1 MIRILQQDT
10 KATKILFGVIIGA
23 AIVSMVVYLIP
34 GLLSDN
40 TTQDASGV
48 YATVHPP
55 GFFGRIFGPDTPVSA
70 DQVNRTARRM
80 LMQQR
85 IPESMARQLMPMVL
99 QRAGGIAIEQAILQQ
114 EADRLHLQVSDED
127 LRNFLRTGPFAQYL
141 FPNGQFVG
149 DDGYINFINQMID
162 PQLSR
167 TEFERQLKQDLE
179 LQRLQALVT
188 GAVTVPDN
196 AVREAYRQQATKVK
210 FDYAVVSTEDVKKT
224 INPSDADLQAF
235 FKQNAARYANAI
247 PETRKIQYV
256 AFTAANLPGGK
267 PQITDAEVQ
276 SYYDAHLAE
285 YKTDEQVKTRHILI
299 TSRAGADAQT
309 DSAAKAKAQDV
320 LKQVQAGGNFAE
332 LAKKYSEDPGSK
344 DQGGELP
351 LMPTAGLDP
360 AYAKAAMALNP
371 GQTSGLVKSQ
381 FGYHIIQTEQK
392 QPAGTKPL
400 SEVKESIIQV
410 LGQQKSGQA
419 QQQFAS
425 QLAEDAKKNGLDKAA
440 ASHGLH
446 SVTTDYVT
454 RDGVIGGLS
463 DASTLLTQAFSAA
476 KGSAPATASTGDG
489 YAVFQVLDVKAA
501 HAPDFAE
508 YKSHIVDDY
517 RNEKAPQL
525 VQEQIRKLDDRAKVL
540 NDLKKAAAEFKISVK
555 SSDFVG
561 QDGQVPDLGSMAGGP
576 SVAFSLPKGS
586 ISNPISTADGAAV
599 LTVTDKQEPSAD
611 EIAKN
616 FDRMRDQLLNE
627 QRNQMFNVFV
637 GTLAKRYE
645 DGKGV
650 RMSKQATT
658 QQSGT

>member
-23 AIVSMVVYLIP
+23 AIVSMVVYLVP
-34 GLLSDN
+34 GLMSDN
-40 TTQDASGV
+40 ATQDASGV

-55 GFFGRIFGPDTPVSA
+55 GFWGRIFGPDTSVSTE
-70 DQVNRTARRM
+70 QVSRTARRM
-80 LMQQR
+80 LIQQR
-85 IPESMARQLMPMVL
+85 IPEQMAQQLMPMVL
-99 QRAGGIAIEQAILQQ
+99 QRAGGIAVEQAILQQ

-127 LRNFLRTGPFAQYL
+127 LRKFLRTGPFAPYL

-167 TEFERQLKQDLE
+167 TEFERQLKEDLE
-179 LQRLQALVT
+179 LQRLQAMVT
-188 GAVTVPDN
+188 GAVTVPDD
-196 AVREAYRQQATKVK
+196 AVREAYRTQGMKVK

-247 PETRKIQYV
+247 PETRKLEYV

-267 PQITDAEVQ
+267 PQVSDAEVQ
-276 SYYDAHLAE
+276 AYYNSHLAE
-285 YKTDEQVKTRHILI
+285 YKTEEQVKTRHILI
-299 TSRAGADAQT
+299 SSKAGADAQT
-309 DSAAKAKAQDV
+309 DNAAKAKAQDV
-320 LKQVQAGGNFAE
+320 LKQLQAGSNFAD
-332 LAKKYSEDPGSK
+332 LAKKYSDDPGSK

-371 GQTSGLVKSQ
+371 GQTSGLIKSQ

-400 SEVKESIIQV
+400 SEVRDSIAQT
-410 LGQQKSGQA
+410 LQQQKAGQA
-419 QQQFAS
+419 EQQFAT
-425 QLAEDAKKNGLDKAA
+425 QLAEDAKKNGIDKAA
-440 ASHGLH
+440 AAHGLH
-446 SVTTDYVT
+446 AVTTDYVA

-463 DASTLLTQAFSAA
+463 DASTLLNQAFSTA
-476 KGSAPATASTGDG
+476 KGAAPATASTGDG
-489 YAVFQVLDVKAA
+489 YAIFQVLDVKSA

-508 YKSHIVDDY
+508 YKSHVLDDY
-517 RNEKAPQL
+517 RNDKAPQL
-525 VQEQIRKLDDRAKVL
+525 VQDQIRKLDDRAKVL
-540 NDLKKAAAEFKISVK
+540 NDLKKAAAEFKVPVK
-555 SSDFVG
+555 SSDLVG
-561 QDGQVPDLGSMAGGP
+561 QDGQVPDLGSMAGAP
-576 SVAFSLPKGS
+576 SVAFSLPKGG
-586 ISNPISTADGAAV
+586 ISGSLSTADGGAV

-611 EIAKN
+611 EITKN
-616 FDRMRDQLLNE
+616 FDRMREQLLNE
-627 QRNQMFNVFV
+627 QRNQMFSVFV

-645 DGKGV
+645 DGKGI
-650 RMSKQATT
+650 RMSKQAAAQTG
-658 QQSGT
+658 S